1 MGRSA
6 WYEEILSKVPG
17 KQILVLG
24 DLMVDEYIW
33 GNASRISP
41 EAPVPIVEVRRETL
55 RPGGAANVA
64 SNIAAL
70 GGRASIVGILGSD
83 VPGEWLVDELEA
95 LGIKGDGVVID
106 RTRPTT
112 VKTRV
117 VAGSQQIVRFDRESG
132 EEPGGEVVERLLTLA
147 LERLPKVDALLISD
161 YTKGVISPRLLKGL
175 LPAARR
181 LKKIV
186 AVDPKIPHFFSYK
199 SATVITPNHHEA
211 AAVAGI
217 PIKKE
222 EDLVRIG
229 WSLLKK
235 VGASA
240 LLVTKGER
248 GMSLFEQEG
257 MVAHIPAVAKEV
269 YDVTGAGDTVV
280 ASFTLALAAGSS
292 MRRAAIIANH
302 AASVVVGKV
311 GTATVSLD
319 ELAAALR
326 EGDGG

>member
-6 WYEEILSKVPG
+6 WYEEVLAKIPG
-17 KQILVLG
+17 KGILVVG

-41 EAPVPIVEVRRETL
+41 EAPVPVVAVRKETL

-64 SNIAAL
+64 CNIAAL
-70 GGRASIVGILGSD
+70 GGRASVVGIVGND
-83 VPGEWLVDELEA
+83 VPGEWLVNELEA
-95 LGIKGDGVVID
+95 LGIRGDGVVID

-117 VAGSQQIVRFDRESG
+117 IAGSQHIVRFDRESS
-132 EEPGGEVVERLLTLA
+132 EEPGGEIVKRLLTLA
-147 LERLPKVDALLISD
+147 LERLPEADALLISD
-161 YTKGVISPRLLKGL
+161 YAKGVISPRLLKGL

-181 LKKIV
+181 LEKIV
-186 AVDPKIPHFFSYK
+186 TVDPKIPHFPLYK
-199 SATVITPNHHEA
+199 SVTVITPNHHEA
-211 AAVAGI
+211 ATVAGI
-217 PIKKE
+217 PLRKE
-222 EDLVRIG
+222 EDLIRIG

-240 LLVTKGER
+240 LLVTRGEQ
-248 GMSLFEQEG
+248 GMSLFENG
-257 MVAHIPAVAKEV
+257 MVVHIPAVAKEV
-269 YDVTGAGDTVV
+269 YDVTGAGDTVL
-280 ASFTLALAAGSS
+280 ASLTLALAAGSS
-292 MRRAAIIANH
+292 MRQAAVIANY

-311 GTATVSLD
+311 GTATVGLD
-319 ELAAALR
+319 ELITALR